1 LNTESI
7 IIERIIKMD
16 IKKLYG
22 IMPAL
27 MTAFDGDGV
36 DEKRV
41 GELVR
46 KQTEDGVHGFYV
58 GGSSGEMVLSTVDE
72 RKKLLETV
80 MENKGELTV
89 IAHVGC
95 LSTKDTVE
103 LSTHAR
109 LCGADAVSSVTPLYY
124 KYTFEEVKNYYK
136 RIAEAS
142 ELPVIMYNIPGLT
155 GTAYGYDQLCELLEI
170 EGVQG
175 MKFTSSDFFLLNRLV
190 NTYPDK
196 VFYNGSDEMLLS
208 GLAAG
213 AQGGIG
219 TTYNF
224 MPDLMVRIYSL
235 AGENKMDEAR
245 AVQSVA
251 NKAIATVLRN
261 GVLPACK
268 HLISHYGVPY
278 GECREPFIP
287 LDDNAKNDLY
297 KNAWSIIEEFRNKG

>member
-1 LNTESI
+1 
-7 IIERIIKMD
+7 MD

-27 MTAFDGDGV
+27 MTAFDGDKI
-36 DEKRV
+36 DNARI

-46 KQTEDGVHGFYV
+46 KLGSDGVHGFYV
-58 GGSSGEMVLSTVDE
+58 GGSSGEMVLCSTEE
-72 RKKLLETV
+72 RKELLETV
-80 MENKGELTV
+80 MENKGDLAV
-89 IAHVGC
+89 ISHVGC

-103 LSTHAR
+103 LSKHAKA
-109 LCGADAVSSVTPLYY
+109 CGADAVSSVTPLYY
-124 KYTFEEVKNYYK
+124 KYSFEEVKTYYK

-190 NTYPDK
+190 NAYPEK

-213 AQGGIG
+213 AKGGIG

-224 MPDLMVRIYSL
+224 MPDLMVKIYDL
-235 AGENKMDEAR
+235 AQEGKLEDAR
-245 AVQSVA
+245 EVQSVA
-251 NKAIATVLRN
+251 NKAVAAILRN
-261 GVLPACK
+261 GGIPSCK
-268 HLISHYGVPY
+268 HLISLYGVPY
-278 GECREPFIP
+278 GECREPFLP
-287 LDDNAKNDLY
+287 LDESAKNDLY
-297 KNAWSIIEEFRNKG
+297 ETAWKVLEQFRANK

>member
-1 LNTESI
+1 
-7 IIERIIKMD
+7 MD

-27 MTAFDGDGV
+27 MTAFNDEGV
-36 DEKRV
+36 DTARV
-41 GELVR
+41 EELVK
-46 KQTEDGVHGFYV
+46 KQALDGAHGFYV
-58 GGSSGEMVLSTVDE
+58 GGSSGEMVLCTVDE

-80 MENKGELTV
+80 AACRGEKAL

-95 LSTKDTVE
+95 LSTKETVE
-103 LSTHAR
+103 LSKHAR
-109 LCGADAVSSVTPLYY
+109 ACGADAVSSVTPLYF
-124 KYTFEEVKNYYK
+124 KYSFAEVKNYYK

-190 NTYPDK
+190 NTYPEK

-213 AQGGIG
+213 AHGGIG

-224 MPDLMVRIYSL
+224 MPDLMVKIYSL
-235 AGENKMDEAR
+235 AAEGKIEEAR
-245 AVQSVA
+245 EVQSIA
-251 NKAIATVLRN
+251 NKAIAVVLRN
-261 GVLPACK
+261 GAIPSCK

-278 GECREPFIP
+278 GECREPFLP
-287 LDDNAKNDLY
+287 LEESAKADLY
-297 KNAWSIIEEFRNKG
+297 ENAWRMLEQFRATK

>member
-1 LNTESI
+1 
-7 IIERIIKMD
+7 MD

-27 MTAFDGDGV
+27 MTAFDGDKI
-36 DEKRV
+36 DSARV
-41 GELVR
+41 GELV
-46 KQTEDGVHGFYV
+46 KKLGSDGVHGFYV
-58 GGSSGEMVLSTVDE
+58 GGSSGEMVLCSTEE

-80 MENKGELTV
+80 MDNRGELAV
-89 IAHVGC
+89 VAHVGC

-103 LSTHAR
+103 LSKHAKS
-109 LCGADAVSSVTPLYY
+109 CSADAVSSVTPLYY
-124 KYTFEEVKNYYK
+124 KYSFAEVKNYYWK
-136 RIAEAS
+136 IAEAS
-142 ELPVIMYNIPGLT
+142 ELPVIIYNIPGLT

-190 NTYPDK
+190 NAYPDK

-224 MPDLMVRIYSL
+224 MPDLMVKIYAL
-235 AGENKMDEAR
+235 AKEGKYDEAKK
-245 AVQSVA
+245 VQSVA
-251 NKAIATVLRN
+251 NNAISAVLRN

-268 HLISHYGVPY
+268 HLISLYGVPY
-278 GECREPFIP
+278 GECREPFMP
-287 LDDNAKNDLY
+287 LDDKAKKDLY
-297 KNAWSIIEEFRNKG
+297 DNAWAIVENFRKNR

>member
-1 LNTESI
+1 
-7 IIERIIKMD
+7 MD

-27 MTAFDGDGV
+27 MTAFNDNGIDT
-36 DEKRV
+36 DRV
-41 GELVR
+41 SQLVK
-46 KQTEDGVHGFYV
+46 KQASDGVHGFYV
-58 GGSSGEMVLSTVDE
+58 GGSSGEMVLCSTDE
-72 RKKLLETV
+72 RKKVLETV
-80 MENKGELTV
+80 IENKGDLAV

-103 LSTHAR
+103 LSKHAKS
-109 LCGADAVSSVTPLYY
+109 CSADAVSSVTPLYY
-124 KYTFEEVKNYYK
+124 KYSFAEVKNYYR

-142 ELPVIMYNIPGLT
+142 ELPVIIYNIPGLT

-170 EGVQG
+170 EGAQG

-224 MPDLMVRIYSL
+224 MPDLMVKIYSL
-235 AGENKMDEAR
+235 VRENKMDEAR

-261 GVLPACK
+261 GVIPACK
-268 HLISHYGVPY
+268 HLISLYGVPY
-278 GECREPFIP
+278 GECREPFML
-287 LDDNAKNDLY
+287 LDDEAKNELY
-297 KNAWSIIEEFRNKG
+297 ENAWSVVEGFRNNG

>member
-1 LNTESI
+1 
-7 IIERIIKMD
+7 MD

-27 MTAFDGDGV
+27 MTAFAGDKI
-36 DEKRV
+36 DNARI

-46 KQTEDGVHGFYV
+46 KLGSDGVHGFYV
-58 GGSSGEMVLSTVDE
+58 GGSSGEMVLCSTEE
-72 RKKLLETV
+72 RKELLETV
-80 MENKGELTV
+80 MENKGDLAV
-89 IAHVGC
+89 ISHVGC
-95 LSTKDTVE
+95 LSTKDTIE
-103 LSTHAR
+103 LSKHAKA
-109 LCGADAVSSVTPLYY
+109 CGADAVSSVTPLYY
-124 KYTFEEVKNYYK
+124 KYSFEEVKTYYK

-190 NTYPDK
+190 NAYPEK

-213 AQGGIG
+213 AKGGIG

-224 MPDLMVRIYSL
+224 MPDLMVKIYDL
-235 AGENKMDEAR
+235 AQEGKLEEAR
-245 AVQSVA
+245 EVQSVA
-251 NKAIATVLRN
+251 NKAVAAILRN
-261 GVLPACK
+261 GGIPSCK
-268 HLISHYGVPY
+268 HLISLYGVPY
-278 GECREPFIP
+278 GECREPFLP
-287 LDDNAKNDLY
+287 LDESAKNDLY
-297 KNAWSIIEEFRNKG
+297 ETAWKVLEQFRANK

>member
-1 LNTESI
+1 
-7 IIERIIKMD
+7 MD

-27 MTAFDGDGV
+27 MTAFDGDKI
-36 DEKRV
+36 DNARI

-46 KQTEDGVHGFYV
+46 KLGNDGVHGLYV
-58 GGSSGEMVLSTVDE
+58 GGSSGEMVLCSTEE
-72 RKKLLETV
+72 RKELLETV
-80 MENKGELTV
+80 MENKGDLAV
-89 IAHVGC
+89 ISHVGC

-103 LSTHAR
+103 LSKHAKS
-109 LCGADAVSSVTPLYY
+109 CGADAVSSVTPLYY
-124 KYTFEEVKNYYK
+124 KYSFEEVKTYYK

-175 MKFTSSDFFLLNRLV
+175 MKFTSSDFYLLNRLV
-190 NTYPDK
+190 NTYPEK
-196 VFYNGSDEMLLS
+196 VFYNGADEMLLS

-224 MPDLMVRIYSL
+224 MPDLMVKIYSL
-235 AGENKMDEAR
+235 ASEGKIEEAR
-245 AVQSVA
+245 VVQSVA

-261 GVLPACK
+261 GGIPSCK
-268 HLISHYGVPY
+268 HLISLYGVPY
-278 GECREPFIP
+278 GECREPFLP
-287 LDDNAKNDLY
+287 LEDKAKDDLY
-297 KNAWSIIEEFRNKG
+297 ENAWNIVENFRKNV

>member
-1 LNTESI
+1 
-7 IIERIIKMD
+7 MD

-27 MTAFDGDGV
+27 MTAFDGDKI
-36 DEKRV
+36 DNARI

-46 KQTEDGVHGFYV
+46 KLGSDGVHGFYV
-58 GGSSGEMVLSTVDE
+58 GGSSGEMVLCSTEE
-72 RKKLLETV
+72 RKELLETV
-80 MENKGELTV
+80 MENKGDLAV
-89 IAHVGC
+89 ISHVGC

-103 LSTHAR
+103 LSKHAKA
-109 LCGADAVSSVTPLYY
+109 CGADAVSSVTPLYY
-124 KYTFEEVKNYYK
+124 KYSFEEVKTYHK

-190 NTYPDK
+190 NAYPEK

-208 GLAAG
+208 GLSAG
-213 AQGGIG
+213 AKGGIG

-224 MPDLMVRIYSL
+224 MPDLMVKIYDL
-235 AGENKMDEAR
+235 AQEGKLEEAR
-245 AVQSVA
+245 EVQSVV
-251 NKAIATVLRN
+251 NKAVAAILRN
-261 GVLPACK
+261 GVIPSCK
-268 HLISHYGVPY
+268 HIISLYGVPY
-278 GECREPFIP
+278 GECREPFLP
-287 LDDNAKNDLY
+287 LDESAKNDLY
-297 KNAWSIIEEFRNKG
+297 ETAWKVLEQFRANK

>member
-1 LNTESI
+1 
-7 IIERIIKMD
+7 
-16 IKKLYG
+16 
-22 IMPAL
+22 
-27 MTAFDGDGV
+27 
-36 DEKRV
+36 
-41 GELVR
+41 
-46 KQTEDGVHGFYV
+46 
-58 GGSSGEMVLSTVDE
+58 MVLCSTNE
-72 RKKLLETV
+72 RKKVLETV
-80 MENKGELTV
+80 MENKGDLAV

-103 LSTHAR
+103 LSTHAKA
-109 LCGADAVSSVTPLYY
+109 CGADAVSSVTPLYY
-124 KYTFEEVKNYYK
+124 KYSFTEVKNFYR

-142 ELPVIMYNIPGLT
+142 DLPVIIYNIPGLT

-208 GLAAG
+208 GLVAG

-224 MPDLMVRIYSL
+224 MPDLMVKIYSL
-235 AGENKMDEAR
+235 AQQGKFDEAR

-251 NKAIATVLRN
+251 NKAIAAILRN

-268 HLISHYGVPY
+268 HLISRYGVPY
-278 GECREPFIP
+278 GECREPFMP
-287 LDDNAKNDLY
+287 LDDEAKNDLY
-297 KNAWSIIEEFRNKG
+297 ENAWSIIEGFRNNG

>member
-1 LNTESI
+1 
-7 IIERIIKMD
+7 MD

-27 MTAFDGDGV
+27 MTAFDENGIDT
-36 DEKRV
+36 DRV
-41 GELVR
+41 GQLVR
-46 KQTEDGVHGFYV
+46 KHASDGVHGFYV
-58 GGSSGEMVLSTVDE
+58 GGSSGEMVLCSTDE
-72 RKKLLETV
+72 RKKVLETV
-80 MENKGELTV
+80 MENKGDLAV

-103 LSTHAR
+103 LSKHAKF
-109 LCGADAVSSVTPLYY
+109 CAADAVSSVTPLYY
-124 KYTFEEVKNYYK
+124 KYSFAEVKNYYK

-142 ELPVIMYNIPGLT
+142 ELPVIIYNIPGLT
-155 GTAYGYDQLCELLEI
+155 GTAYGYDQLCEMLEI
-170 EGVQG
+170 EGVHG

-224 MPDLMVRIYSL
+224 MPDLMVKIYSL
-235 AGENKMDEAR
+235 AKENKMDEAR
-245 AVQSVA
+245 EVQSVA
-251 NKAIATVLRN
+251 NETIATILRN

-268 HLISHYGVPY
+268 HLISLYGVPY
-278 GECREPFIP
+278 GECREPFMP
-287 LDDNAKNDLY
+287 LDEIAKADLFE
-297 KNAWSIIEEFRNKG
+297 NAWSVIEGFRNNG

>member
-1 LNTESI
+1 
-7 IIERIIKMD
+7 MD

-27 MTAFDGDGV
+27 MTAFDGDKI
-36 DEKRV
+36 DNARI

-46 KQTEDGVHGFYV
+46 KLGSDGVHGFYV
-58 GGSSGEMVLSTVDE
+58 GGSSGEMVLCSTEE
-72 RKKLLETV
+72 RKELLETV
-80 MENKGELTV
+80 MENKGDLAV
-89 IAHVGC
+89 ISHVGC

-103 LSTHAR
+103 LSKHAKA
-109 LCGADAVSSVTPLYY
+109 CGADAVSSVTPLYY
-124 KYTFEEVKNYYK
+124 KYSFEEVKTYYK

-190 NTYPDK
+190 NAYPEK

-213 AQGGIG
+213 AKGGIG

-224 MPDLMVRIYSL
+224 MPDLMVKIYDL
-235 AGENKMDEAR
+235 AQEGKLEEAR
-245 AVQSVA
+245 EVQSVV
-251 NKAIATVLRN
+251 NKAVAAILRN
-261 GVLPACK
+261 GVIPSCK
-268 HLISHYGVPY
+268 HLISLYGVPY
-278 GECREPFIP
+278 GECREPFLP
-287 LDDNAKNDLY
+287 LDESAKNDLY
-297 KNAWSIIEEFRNKG
+297 ETAWKVLEQFRANK

>member
-1 LNTESI
+1 
-7 IIERIIKMD
+7 MD
-16 IKKLYG
+16 VKNLCG

-27 MTAFDGDGV
+27 MTAFDG
-36 DEKRV
+36 EKIDNARI

-46 KQTEDGVHGFYV
+46 KLGNDGVHGLYV
-58 GGSSGEMVLSTVDE
+58 GGSSGEMVLCSTEE
-72 RKKLLETV
+72 RKELLETV
-80 MENKGELTV
+80 MENKGDLAV
-89 IAHVGC
+89 ISHVGC

-103 LSTHAR
+103 LSKHAKS
-109 LCGADAVSSVTPLYY
+109 CGADAVSSVTPLYY
-124 KYTFEEVKNYYK
+124 KYSFEEVKTYYK

-175 MKFTSSDFFLLNRLV
+175 MKFTSSDFYLLNRLV
-190 NTYPDK
+190 NTYPEK
-196 VFYNGSDEMLLS
+196 VFYNGADEMLLS

-224 MPDLMVRIYSL
+224 MPDLMVKIYSL
-235 AGENKMDEAR
+235 ASEGKIEEAR
-245 AVQSVA
+245 GVQSVA

-261 GVLPACK
+261 GVIPSCK
-268 HLISHYGVPY
+268 HLISLYGVPY
-278 GECREPFIP
+278 GECREPFLP
-287 LDDNAKNDLY
+287 LEDKAKDDLY
-297 KNAWSIIEEFRNKG
+297 ENAWNIVENFRKNV

>member
-1 LNTESI
+1 
-7 IIERIIKMD
+7 MD

-27 MTAFDGDGV
+27 MTAFDENGIDT
-36 DEKRV
+36 KRV
-41 GELVR
+41 GQLVR
-46 KQTEDGVHGFYV
+46 KQASNGVQGFYV
-58 GGSSGEMVLSTVDE
+58 GGSSGEMVLCSTDE
-72 RKKLLETV
+72 RKEVLETV
-80 MENKGELTV
+80 MENKGDLAV
-89 IAHVGC
+89 ISHVGC

-103 LSTHAR
+103 LSKHAKS
-109 LCGADAVSSVTPLYY
+109 CGADAVSSVTPLYY
-124 KYTFEEVKNYYK
+124 KYSFAEVKNYYR

-142 ELPVIMYNIPGLT
+142 ELSVIIYNIPGLT

-224 MPDLMVRIYSL
+224 MPDLMVKIHSL
-235 AGENKMDEAR
+235 ALKGKFDEAR
-245 AVQSVA
+245 EVQSVA

-268 HLISHYGVPY
+268 HLISLYGVPY
-278 GECREPFIP
+278 GECREPFMP
-287 LDDNAKNDLY
+287 LDDEAKNDLY
-297 KNAWSIIEEFRNKG
+297 ENAWSIIEGFRNNG

>member
-1 LNTESI
+1 MN
-7 IIERIIKMD
+7 IKN
-16 IKKLYG
+16 LYG

-27 MTAFDGDGV
+27 MTAFDDNGIDT
-36 DEKRV
+36 DRV
-41 GELVR
+41 GRLVR
-46 KQTEDGVHGFYV
+46 RQASDGVHGFYV
-58 GGSSGEMVLSTVDE
+58 GGSSGEMVLCSTNE
-72 RKKLLETV
+72 RKKVLETV
-80 MENKGELTV
+80 MENKGNLAV

-103 LSTHAR
+103 LSKHAKS
-109 LCGADAVSSVTPLYY
+109 CGADAVSSVTPLYY
-124 KYTFEEVKNYYK
+124 KYSFAEVKNFYR

-142 ELPVIMYNIPGLT
+142 ELPVIIYNIPGLT
-155 GTAYGYDQLCELLEI
+155 GAAYGYDQLCELLEI
-170 EGVQG
+170 EGVEG

-224 MPDLMVRIYSL
+224 MPDLMVKIYSL
-235 AGENKMDEAR
+235 ARENKMDEAR

-268 HLISHYGVPY
+268 HLISLYGVPY
-278 GECREPFIP
+278 GECREPFMP
-287 LDDNAKNDLY
+287 LDDEAKNDLY
-297 KNAWSIIEEFRNKG
+297 ENAWSVIEGFRNNG

>member
-1 LNTESI
+1 ME
-7 IIERIIKMD
+7 

-27 MTAFDGDGV
+27 MTAFDDDGV
-36 DEKRV
+36 DTARV
-41 GELVR
+41 GELVK
-46 KQTEDGVHGFYV
+46 KQANDGIHGFYV
-58 GGSSGEMVLSTVDE
+58 GGSSGEMVLCSIDE
-72 RKKLLETV
+72 RKKVLETV
-80 MENKGELTV
+80 MENKGDLAV

-95 LSTKDTVE
+95 LSTKDSVE
-103 LSTHAR
+103 LSKHAKS
-109 LCGADAVSSVTPLYY
+109 CGADAVSSVTPLYY
-124 KYTFEEVKNYYK
+124 KYSFAEVKNYYR

-142 ELPVIMYNIPGLT
+142 ELPVIIYNIPGLT

-175 MKFTSSDFFLLNRLV
+175 MKFTSSDFYLLNRLV
-190 NTYPDK
+190 NTYPAK

-224 MPDLMVRIYSL
+224 MPDLMVKIYSL
-235 AGENKMDEAR
+235 AQEGKFDEAR
-245 AVQSVA
+245 EVQSVA
-251 NKAIATVLRN
+251 NNAISAILRN

-268 HLISHYGVPY
+268 HLISLYGVPY
-278 GECREPFIP
+278 GECREPFLP
-287 LDDNAKNDLY
+287 LDDKAKGDLY
-297 KNAWSIIEEFRNKG
+297 ENAWKVVEEFRKNGQIAIYRGVVH

>member
-1 LNTESI
+1 
-7 IIERIIKMD
+7 MD

-22 IMPAL
+22 IFPAL
-27 MTAFDGDGV
+27 MTAFDGDKI
-36 DEKRV
+36 DSPRIA
-41 GELVR
+41 ELV
-46 KQTEDGVHGFYV
+46 KKLAGDGVHGIYA
-58 GGSSGEMVLSTVDE
+58 GGSSGEMVLCSVEE
-72 RKKLLETV
+72 RKELLETV
-80 MENKGELTV
+80 MANKGDLAV

-103 LSTHAR
+103 LSKHAKS
-109 LCGADAVSSVTPLYY
+109 CGADAVSSVTPLYF
-124 KYTFEEVKNYYK
+124 KYNFAEVKNYYK

-142 ELPVIMYNIPGLT
+142 QLPVIIYNIPGLT

-170 EGVQG
+170 EGVAG

-208 GLAAG
+208 GLSAG

-224 MPDLMVRIYSL
+224 MPDLMVKIYSL
-235 AGENKMDEAR
+235 AKEGKIDEAR

-251 NKAIATVLRN
+251 NKAIAELLRY
-261 GVLPACK
+261 GAIPACK
-268 HLISHYGVPY
+268 HLISLYGVPY
-278 GECREPFIP
+278 GDCREPFMP
-287 LDDNAKNDLY
+287 LDDEVKESLL
-297 KNAWSIIEEFRNKG
+297 KNAWEVVEDFRKKQ

>member
-1 LNTESI
+1 
-7 IIERIIKMD
+7 MD

-27 MTAFDGDGV
+27 MTAFDENGIDT
-36 DEKRV
+36 DRV
-41 GELVR
+41 GQLVR
-46 KQTEDGVHGFYV
+46 KHASDGVHGFYV
-58 GGSSGEMVLSTVDE
+58 GGSSGEMVLCSTDE
-72 RKKLLETV
+72 RKKVLETV
-80 MENKGELTV
+80 MENKGELAV

-103 LSTHAR
+103 LSKHAKF
-109 LCGADAVSSVTPLYY
+109 CAADAVSSVTPLYY
-124 KYTFEEVKNYYK
+124 KYSFAEVKNYY
-136 RIAEAS
+136 RRVAEAS
-142 ELPVIMYNIPGLT
+142 ELPVIIYNIPGLT

-175 MKFTSSDFFLLNRLV
+175 MKFTSSDFYLLNRLV
-190 NTYPDK
+190 NSYSDK

-224 MPDLMVRIYSL
+224 MPDLMVKIYSL
-235 AGENKMDEAR
+235 AKENKMDEAR
-245 AVQSVA
+245 EVQSVA
-251 NKAIATVLRN
+251 NETIATILRN

-268 HLISHYGVPY
+268 HLISLYGVPY
-278 GECREPFIP
+278 GECREPFMP
-287 LDDNAKNDLY
+287 LDDEAKNDIY
-297 KNAWSIIEEFRNKG
+297 KNAWSVIEKFRNNG

>member
-1 LNTESI
+1 
-7 IIERIIKMD
+7 MD

-27 MTAFDGDGV
+27 MTAFDGDKI
-36 DEKRV
+36 DSARV
-41 GELVR
+41 GGLV
-46 KQTEDGVHGFYV
+46 KKLGSDGVHGFYV
-58 GGSSGEMVLSTVDE
+58 GGSSGEMVLCSTDE
-72 RKKLLETV
+72 RKKVLETV
-80 MENKGELTV
+80 MENKGDLAV

-109 LCGADAVSSVTPLYY
+109 VCGADAVSSVTPLYY
-124 KYTFEEVKNYYK
+124 KYSFVEVKNYYRK
-136 RIAEAS
+136 IAEAS
-142 ELPVIMYNIPGLT
+142 ELPVIIYNIPGLT

-224 MPDLMVRIYSL
+224 MPDLMVKIYSL
-235 AGENKMDEAR
+235 AVENKMDEAR

-268 HLISHYGVPY
+268 HLISLYGVPY
-278 GECREPFIP
+278 GECREPFMP
-287 LDDNAKNDLY
+287 LDDEAKNNLY
-297 KNAWSIIEEFRNKG
+297 ENAWSVIEGFRKNG

>member
-1 LNTESI
+1 MN
-7 IIERIIKMD
+7 

-27 MTAFDGDGV
+27 MTAFDDNGIDAP
-36 DEKRV
+36 RMAA
-41 GELVR
+41 LVK
-46 KQTEDGVHGFYV
+46 KQARDGVHGFYV
-58 GGSSGEMVLSTVDE
+58 GGSSGEMVLCSVEE
-72 RKKLLETV
+72 RKKVLETV
-80 MENKGELTV
+80 MDNRGDLAV

-103 LSTHAR
+103 LSLHAKR
-109 LCGADAVSSVTPLYY
+109 CGADAVSSVTPLYY
-124 KYTFEEVKNYYK
+124 KYGFAEVKEYYK
-136 RIAEAS
+136 QIAEAS
-142 ELPVIMYNIPGLT
+142 ELPVIIYNIPGLT

-170 EGVQG
+170 DGVAG

-224 MPDLMVRIYSL
+224 MPDLMVKIYDL
-235 AGENKMDEAR
+235 AYKEKLSEAR
-245 AVQSVA
+245 KVQSVT
-251 NKAIATVLRN
+251 NQAIATVLKH
-261 GVLPACK
+261 GVLPSCK
-268 HLISHYGVPY
+268 YLISKYGVPY
-278 GECREPFIP
+278 GECREPFMP
-287 LDDNAKNDLY
+287 LDNAVKADLDE
-297 KNAWSIIEEFRNKG
+297 NAWGIVDHFRKTI